1 MINKPLEKHG
11 IETNI
16 FLAYFLLL
24 PLLLIF
30 FFFLLVLL
38 PNAAFAKDIARDD
51 FAGGSVTTAIPESV
65 PVPVSVSEP
74 ISELVP
80 IPGSGSELE
89 PKPGAGVTVVNN
101 KSLDVIDANDSNN
114 SHENNL
120 NKDLERTPQG
130 TSQSVNKNNNKHSTR
145 GVTVGAAAKT
155 VAPIKENHDVNE
167 TNDISDLEHK
177 AETTEKVEKTQE
189 SKENIKSSTVISH
202 KQNTAKTSSNSSSV
216 KEIPFA
222 DNEQI
227 NVFLS
232 NRDINRILV
241 KGDKIQGINGPTG
254 LYTAKNDAT
263 GSAYISLYG
272 DITFTIFASTLKGHN
287 FSLLVT
293 PRSIPGKT
301 IILEP
306 TTPSFLTGRV
316 EEEDSYQKTLIAL
329 ISNMINAE
337 PSEDYAYLSAS
348 QAKGNKK
355 TNFYDIAYI
364 KPIAFYSGTH
374 LLGITS
380 EIKNRTRKPIVL
392 KPSYFYRSGVRA
404 VALSQETIAPFA
416 TGLLYQVVS
425 QN

>member
-11 IETNI
+11 IEVNA
-16 FLAYFLLL
+16 FLTYFLMF

-30 FFFLLVLL
+30 FLFLLVLSS
-38 PNAAFAKDIARDD
+38 NTAFAKDAVQND
-51 FAGGSVTTAIPESV
+51 FTEGSVTTATPG
-65 PVPVSVSEP
+65 PG
-74 ISELVP
+74 
-80 IPGSGSELE
+80 PGSGLE
-89 PKPGAGVTVVNN
+89 PKPVVPETGPGPESKSESEPVTTIVNN
-101 KSLDVIDANDSNN
+101 KSLDITDRNDTNDSNN
-114 SHENNL
+114 LYENNL

-130 TSQSVNKNNNKHSTR
+130 TSQSVNKNNNKHSTP

-177 AETTEKVEKTQE
+177 AETTGKAEKTKE
-189 SKENIKSSTVISH
+189 SKENIKSNTVISH
-202 KQNTAKTSSNSSSV
+202 KQNSAKAASSSSSV

-254 LYTAKNDAT
+254 LYTAKNDTT

-306 TTPSFLTGRV
+306 TTPSFFTGRV
-316 EEEDSYQKTLIAL
+316 EEADSYQKMLIAL
-329 ISNMINAE
+329 I
-337 PSEDYAYLSAS
+337 
-348 QAKGNKK
+348 
-355 TNFYDIAYI
+355 
-364 KPIAFYSGTH
+364 
-374 LLGITS
+374 
-380 EIKNRTRKPIVL
+380 
-392 KPSYFYRSGVRA
+392 
-404 VALSQETIAPFA
+404 
-416 TGLLYQVVS
+416 
-425 QN
+425 